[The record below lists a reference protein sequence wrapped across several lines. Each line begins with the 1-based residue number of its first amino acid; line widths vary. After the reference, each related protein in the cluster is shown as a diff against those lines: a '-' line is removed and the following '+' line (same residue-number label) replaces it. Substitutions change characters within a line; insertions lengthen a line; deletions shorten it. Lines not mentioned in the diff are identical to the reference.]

1 MGKLFSAHIGINF
14 AGTSNALRGCV
25 NDSADMLKAWNDIT
39 MAAGGTSDFL
49 TERRATLAVVREFI
63 ATHLRNLQSGDLLFL
78 SRSSHGTQIPDRDGD
93 EDDGKDEAFVCYGLD
108 LLSDDEF
115 ATILAKRAAGSY
127 VVVFDDCCHSG
138 TGLRFVGDPDRPAD
152 ALARSLHW
160 QAIPQPTRY
169 NFERVAP
176 PPPAAARG
184 VLHIAACQA
193 HEVAWDGSR
202 DGRPNGAGTLAFLDS
217 LKQVG
222 AKGTWGE
229 LFTAIRSR
237 LPSAQYKQTP
247 FASGDMSMLAMPIGA
262 GVQAGAGSTPP
273 PVVGGDGLPDV
284 LTVNGRRY
292 RAEES

>member
-49 TERRATLAVVREFI
+49 TERRATLAGVRDFI
-63 ATHLRNLQSGDLLFL
+63 STHLRNLQSGDLLFL

-93 EDDGKDEAFVCYGLD
+93 ETDGKDEAFVCYGLD

-138 TGLRFVGDPDRPAD
+138 TGLRFIGEAMLPAD
-152 ALARSLHW
+152 GIARHIPW
-160 QAIPQPTRY
+160 QAIPEPVRD
-169 NFERVAP
+169 NFQRGAAP
-176 PPPAAARG
+176 PPSASRW

-222 AKGTWGE
+222 VKGTWGD
-229 LFTAIRSR
+229 LFTVIREK
-237 LPSAQYKQTP
+237 LPSKQYKQTP
-247 FASGDMSMLAMPIGA
+247 FMSGDMSMLAMPIGA
-262 GVQAGAGSTPP
+262 QVQAGGSTPP

>member
-49 TERRATLAVVREFI
+49 TERRATLAGVREFI

-93 EDDGKDEAFVCYGLD
+93 ETDGKDEAFVCYGLD

-152 ALARSLHW
+152 ALARSLPW
-160 QAIPQPTRY
+160 QAIPQATRD
-169 NFERVAP
+169 NFERGAAP
-176 PPPAAARG
+176 PPSASRG
-184 VLHIAACQA
+184 VLHIAACQD

-202 DGRPNGAGTLAFLDS
+202 DGRPNGAGTLALLDA
-217 LKQVG
+217 LAAG
-222 AKGTWGE
+222 AKTWNDV
-229 LFTAIRSR
+229 FTGIRSR
-237 LPSAQYKQTP
+237 LPSKQYKQTP
-247 FASGDMSMLAMPIGA
+247 IASGDSSLLAMR
-262 GVQAGAGSTPP
+262 VAGAVEPVVPP
-273 PVVGGDGLPDV
+273 PASVQGLPDV
-284 LTVNGRRY
+284 LTINGKRY
-292 RAEES
+292 RAEAS